1 MHYKAFDNVDEKKFS
16 FVKTA
21 RYFFI
26 LSIVIT
32 LVGILTLSI
41 FGLNYGVDFK
51 AGSSVDITFKQDIS
65 SKKAEFEQYLKDNDF
80 GTPGMTFGAKRV
92 TLRFDDVLSDAK
104 EKALK
109 TGIADKFDKG
119 ASMEVNTV
127 DVEIAKELQGNAIK
141 AVLIASIG
149 IVIYVSIRFE
159 WRFAVAAIIALLHDA
174 FIVISL
180 FSIFRLEVNLPFI
193 VAVLTIIGYSI
204 NDTIVIFD
212 RIRENLRFAKLKS
225 ITDIAKVVND
235 SIWQTMSRSINTVMT
250 VLFATVCLL
259 IFGSESIRLFSIAIL
274 FGLISGAYSS
284 IFIASPLWL
293 LLKSKQKPKT
303 NVNSSPAS

>member
-1 MHYKAFDNVDEKKFS
+1 MHYKAFDNVDDKKFS
-16 FVKTA
+16 FVKKA
-21 RYFFI
+21 RYFFL
-26 LSIVIT
+26 LSIIIT
-32 LVGILTLSI
+32 VLGIVTLGI

-51 AGSSVDITFKQDIS
+51 AGSSVDISFKKDIS
-65 SKKAEFEQYLKDNDF
+65 GQKAQIEQFLKDNDF
-80 GTPGMTFGAKRV
+80 GTPGLTVGAKRV
-92 TLRFDDVLSDAK
+92 TLRFDDVLKPEK
-104 EKALK
+104 ENALK
-109 TGIADKFDKG
+109 AGITEKFDKD

-127 DVEIAKELQGNAIK
+127 DVEIAKELQGNALK
-141 AVLIASIG
+141 AVLVASIG

-159 WRFAVAAIIALLHDA
+159 WRFAVAAIVALLHDA

-212 RIRENLRFAKLKS
+212 RIRENLRFAKLK
-225 ITDIAKVVND
+225 THDDIAKVVNA
-235 SIWQTMSRSINTVMT
+235 SVWQTMSRSINTVMT
-250 VLFATVCLL
+250 VLFATICLL
-259 IFGSESIRLFSIAIL
+259 IFGSEAIRLFSIAIL

-303 NVNSSPAS
+303 NVKSSAAS